1 MQLKMESQAQN
12 VATIVSFIIETKDRE
27 QERLLSQLKKQNG
40 FK

>member
-1 MQLKMESQAQN
+1 MEAKAQN
-12 VATIVSFIIETKDRE
+12 VATIVSFIIEAKDKE